1 MYIIIKIISNT
12 YLDQNIKYIINYLY
26 KFNLM
31 RSRKQPN
38 KVKSYT
44 SRQNQN
50 INHNGSNYNNNY
62 DNSNNNTGGMSQ
74 HSSNSNSNN
83 NKQNYNNMYQQQQQ
97 PQQYQLMMTNSMM
110 QIQSKQTKQTQPKE
124 KESLDVNE
132 TNNNN
137 NNNAL
142 PNKKQIYHQQI
153 PRGSYNNNNKNTQF
167 QYKEHHHHP
176 HYQQQQQQQN
186 NSLSNSDSLN
196 LSISSETTS
205 QQAQSNQPLSRNS
218 FMSERSSAPPPNY
231 ATFTPT
237 YIINDPSFMPNYPLP
252 INMYN
257 PQSNIQMNQGK
268 FPPFALGQNPQG
280 NAGQVGVGQQKKP
293 KTQVKGNQ
301 PQNIMLN
308 MNYNNMMGIPFIG
321 VNNAVNMKNNWNAQ
335 QQQNTN
341 NKNMPFNQGVANTPS
356 MQNIMNNVMLNNNNN
371 NSTNSNTVLPQH
383 QQIKTN
389 NKHHF
394 ISFPRT
400 VHSDKCIITTPDI
413 FGQNYKQQFNKSN
426 DNNSNS
432 NSNTN
437 STVHT
442 QHKQIFNTINI
453 KLKLPTNNHT
463 SSLPINIEFKL
474 NLNDDIDKAINTHIL
489 TNNIDPKYTDAI
501 YQKVLKAINLLTSI
515 PETKLP
521 KTSLKTLH
529 DIHNLTTLL
538 STTNTPTDNDD
549 INNTILDANTSFS
562 YLIESTQYDKY
573 ISFLKPTISDYEPY
587 HKLSSTI

>member
-1 MYIIIKIISNT
+1 
-12 YLDQNIKYIINYLY
+12 
-26 KFNLM
+26 M

-38 KVKSYT
+38 KVKPYT

-50 INHNGSNYNNNY
+50 INHNGSNYNNTY
-62 DNSNNNTGGMSQ
+62 DNSNTGSMSQ
-74 HSSNSNSNN
+74 HSNNNSNNTN

-97 PQQYQLMMTNSMM
+97 PPQYQLMMTNSMM

-124 KESLDVNE
+124 KESTDVNE

-137 NNNAL
+137 TL
-142 PNKKQIYHQQI
+142 PNNKKQIYHQQI
-153 PRGSYNNNNKNTQF
+153 PRGTYNNNKNQQF

-176 HYQQQQQQQN
+176 HYQQNHQQQQQN

-196 LSISSETTS
+196 LSMSSETTS
-205 QQAQSNQPLSRNS
+205 QQAQPNQPLSRNS

-237 YIINDPSFMPNYPLP
+237 YIINDPSFMSNYPLP

-293 KTQVKGNQ
+293 KAQVKGNQ

-308 MNYNNMMGIPFIG
+308 MNYNNMIGIPFPIG

-335 QQQNTN
+335 QQQQQQQQTT

-356 MQNIMNNVMLNNNNN
+356 MQNIMNNVMLNNNNSSN
-371 NSTNSNTVLPQH
+371 NSNVLQQH

-389 NKHHF
+389 NNKHHF
-394 ISFPRT
+394 MPFPRT

-413 FGQNYKQQFNKSN
+413 FGKNYKQQYTNTN
-426 DNNSNS
+426 D
-432 NSNTN
+432 SNTN
-437 STVHT
+437 SNSTLHT
-442 QHKQIFNTINI
+442 QNKQIFNTINI
-453 KLKLPTNNHT
+453 KLKLPTNNNT
-463 SSLPINIEFKL
+463 SSSPIHTEFKL
-474 NLNDDIDKAINTHIL
+474 NLNDDIHKAINTHIL

-501 YQKVLKAINLLTSI
+501 YQKVLKGINLLTSV

-529 DIHNLTTLL
+529 DIHNLNTLL
-538 STTNTPTDNDD
+538 STTNISTDSND

-562 YLIESTQYDKY
+562 YLIESTQYEKY
-573 ISFLKPTISDYEPY
+573 ISSLKPTTPDYERY
-587 HKLSSTI
+587 HKLTYSI